1 MENCLFMAEIRRAT
15 YIWAFECCEIMDE
28 KIQVKLMKLAK
39 DLSISE
45 WEMLIH
51 LDNLPDVSKKIPIK
65 SVFYA

>member
-1 MENCLFMAEIRRAT
+1 
-15 YIWAFECCEIMDE
+15 MDV